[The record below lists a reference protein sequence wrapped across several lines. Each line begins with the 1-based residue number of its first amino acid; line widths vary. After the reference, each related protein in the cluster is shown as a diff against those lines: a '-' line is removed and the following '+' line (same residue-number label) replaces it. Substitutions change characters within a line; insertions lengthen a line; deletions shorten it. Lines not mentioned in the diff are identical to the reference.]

1 MIRILIVDDHAAF
14 REPLAFMFDREP
26 RFNVIAHAGS
36 ISEVRNKLKE
46 VDVAI
51 VDLDLAGQDGVELVN
66 DLREKNPD
74 AMVLILTGNNDRR
87 DFARAVEAGAAGVMH
102 KSASIPE
109 IIDAVDRL
117 NEGELLISSGEL
129 SELLN
134 LAKHQRRQAREIQQA
149 INRLTPRELEIL
161 QELAKGLSNKEIA
174 QRLYIQ
180 PETLRKHTGNILTKL
195 NVHSKLE
202 ALVFAMRH
210 GLVDIHP

>member
-1 MIRILIVDDHAAF
+1 MDDHAAF

-51 VDLDLAGQDGVELVN
+51 VDLDLGGQDGVELVN

-102 KSASIPE
+102 KSASISE

-161 QELAKGLSNKEIA
+161 QALAKGLSNKEIA

-202 ALVFAMRH
+202 ALVFAMRY
-210 GLVDIHP
+210 GLVDIRP